1 MVAYIKEVNGR
12 HIGDGVF
19 YDEVEAARLIERGVA
34 MDAREYRKMLE
45 DKKEHAKE
53 MRADRKEAADK
64 KAPEAPKKDKMIR
77 APMRKK

>member
-1 MVAYIKEVNGR
+1 MAQMVAYIKEVNGR

-19 YDEVEAARLIERGVA
+19 YDEVEAARLIERGDA

-45 DKKEHAKE
+45 EDLKIKIPE
-53 MRADRKEAADK
+53 K
-64 KAPEAPKKDKMIR
+64 KAPEAPKKDKMVR

>member
-53 MRADRKEAADK
+53 MRADRKEVK
-64 KAPEAPKKDKMIR
+64 KAPEAPKKDKMVR